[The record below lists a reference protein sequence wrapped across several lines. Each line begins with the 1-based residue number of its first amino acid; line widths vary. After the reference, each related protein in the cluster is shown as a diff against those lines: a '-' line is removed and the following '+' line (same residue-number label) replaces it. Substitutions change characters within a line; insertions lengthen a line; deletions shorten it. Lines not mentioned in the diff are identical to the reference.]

1 MQEEKILKLYGLAV
15 RARKVKTGMPNT
27 EASIKKGQAR
37 CVLLAKDAEEGTK
50 KEIRFLCQKY
60 KVLLIELSDKES
72 LGRYAGKEE
81 IACAAVSDEH
91 FTSGIRN
98 YTIDGGAFH
107 DK

>member
-15 RARKVKTGMPNT
+15 RARKAKIGVLNT
-27 EASIKKGQAR
+27 QGAITKGQAK
-37 CVLLAKDAEEGTK
+37 CVLLAADVQEATG
-50 KEIRFLCQKY
+50 KEIRFLCEKHG
-60 KVLLIELSDKES
+60 VFLVELSDKETI
-72 LGRYAGKEE
+72 GRYAGKEGV
-81 IACAAVSDEH
+81 ACAAILDEH